1 MPPPIDLQIAEIA
14 SAQGGVV
21 GRAQL
26 VALGLSADTI
36 ARRLRRGR
44 LHHVH
49 RGVYAVG
56 HRALGRLG
64 REWAAVLALGPGAAL
79 SHRSAAARLG
89 IVTWNGRPEVT
100 ARRGR
105 SAPRGITVHAT
116 RSLHPD
122 DVTLDAAGLRR
133 TSWAR
138 TTVDVADIS
147 DLHQMTRYLERSAIE
162 RHYDGRT
169 LALAMDR
176 ANGRHGLPT
185 LVAALR
191 AGHHLSPQRTRSP
204 LEERFLRVVR
214 ENGDPEPLLNHWM
227 QVGSTWIEADAW
239 FPDRRLIVEL
249 DSRWHD
255 TAGAE
260 QRDAVR
266 DNACRRAGIS
276 VLRLR
281 AGNLGAYS
289 SAPSNRSTR
298 RRIASDEAYVES
310 IP

>member
-1 MPPPIDLQIAEIA
+1 MPPPVDARIGEIA
-14 SAQGGVV
+14 SAQGGVI
-21 GRAQL
+21 GRTQL
-26 VALGLSADTI
+26 VALGLSADAI

-44 LHHVH
+44 LHRVH
-49 RGVYAVG
+49 RSVYAVG
-56 HRALGRLG
+56 HQALGRPG
-64 REWAAVLALGPGAAL
+64 REWAAVLALGPGAVL

-89 IVTWNGRPEVT
+89 VATWNGRPEVT

-105 SAPRGITVHAT
+105 SAPREITVHTA

-122 DVTLDAAGLRR
+122 DVVLAADGLRR

-138 TTVDVADIS
+138 TTVDVADIY
-147 DLHQMTRYLERSAIE
+147 DLHQMTRHLERSAIE
-162 RHYDGRT
+162 RRYDGLP
-169 LALAMDR
+169 LASAMER
-176 ANGRHGLPT
+176 ANGRRGLPT

-204 LEERFLRVVR
+204 LEERFLRMVR
-214 ENGDPEPLLNHWM
+214 EAGDPEPLLNHWM
-227 QVGSTWIEADAW
+227 QVGSMWIEADAW

-255 TAGAE
+255 TARAE

-266 DNACRRAGIS
+266 DEACRQAGIS

-289 SAPSNRSTR
+289 STPSRRSTR
-298 RRIASDEAYVES
+298 RRIASDDAYVES
-310 IP
+310 MP